1 MITFFTSPIG
11 LGHATRDIA
20 IAEELKI
27 AILFASG
34 EGASTL
40 IARRGFKALD
50 VYKPEKF
57 IVESGQLQHTFKW
70 LIRYYLYYKKCK
82 TIAKEILEGRSGL
95 IVSDEDFASLVVAKE
110 LGQKNVLITDIIES
124 HFTTG
129 GLASVIEKKMNKSM
143 HNIMQT
149 CDCVIIPEV
158 GDDRDNIRYV
168 GPIVRRTSADRNTL
182 RNQFCFEKNTIL
194 VSSGGTDAGKYLI
207 QKVIDVHHKIQ
218 SELCS
223 ELVIVSGPSLKLPDS
238 LEYRNLGFIN
248 NMHELVYAADLVI
261 SLAGRST
268 MDESIAYG
276 TPGIFIPIKNHFEQE
291 QGAAR
296 FGFKYEDIF
305 RLEHLIKEKIGCRS
319 NVVDVNGATR
329 AAEIIYA
336 LI

>member
-20 IAEELKI
+20 IAEELKTD
-27 AILFASG
+27 ILFASG

-40 IARRGFKALD
+40 IARKGFNALD

-57 IVESGQLQHTFKW
+57 IVESGQLQHVFKW
-70 LIRYYLYYKKCK
+70 LLRYYLYYKKCK
-82 TIAKEILEGRSGL
+82 TIAKEILDNHNGL
-95 IVSDEDFASLVVAKE
+95 IISDEDFASIAVAKKT
-110 LGQKNVLITDIIES
+110 GQRRVLITDIIES

-129 GLASVIEKKMNKSM
+129 LESVIEKKMNKSM

-168 GPIVRRTSADRNTL
+168 GPIVRRASADRNAL
-182 RNQFCFEKNTIL
+182 RKQFCFEKNTIL
-194 VSSGGTDAGKYLI
+194 VSSGGTDAGKYLV
-207 QKVIDVHHKIQ
+207 QKVIEVHRQLQSKLD
-218 SELCS
+218 SELI
-223 ELVIVSGPSLKLPDS
+223 IVSGPSLELPDS
-238 LEYRNLGFIN
+238 QEYRNLGFVN
-248 NMHELVYAADLVI
+248 NMHDLVYAADLVI
-261 SLAGRST
+261 SPAGRST
-268 MDESIAYG
+268 MDESMAYG

-291 QGAAR
+291 QNAAR

-319 NVVDVNGATR
+319 NAVDIMGAAR
-329 AAEIIYA
+329 AAKIISM
-336 LI
+336 LM